1 MRLQLALNVKNL
13 DSAIAYYS
21 KMFDSEPHKIRK
33 GYANFAIDNPALK
46 LVLFE
51 NPDADEHLNHLGVEL
66 FDSSDIEKTSKRFED
81 AGILG
86 SVHTESVCCHAGQD
100 KVWTKDETDLS
111 WEWYIIKDDNP
122 FEANHDGAKGVWALH
137 ESVQIVHPGTDA
149 DRGVTASPRS

>member
-13 DSAIAYYS
+13 DSAITYYS
-21 KMFDSEPHKIRK
+21 KMFDAEPHKVRK

-51 NPDADEHLNHLGVEL
+51 NPNANEHLNHLGVEV
-66 FDSSDIEKTSKRFED
+66 FDSADIEKTSKRFEV

-86 SVHTESVCCHAGQD
+86 SVQTDMICCHAGQD
-100 KVWTKDETDLS
+100 KVLAKAETNLS

-122 FEANHDGAKGVWALH
+122 HGADQNASQCCSDGSQQK
-137 ESVQIVHPGTDA
+137 SVCC
-149 DRGVTASPRS
+149 